1 LYTPSRHRVKPDLL
15 TVSTIRPMIPSFIVA
30 VIRPPDYADALPPG
44 RRITTIA
51 LITPML
57 AIKLSRV
64 GKKKQPSYRVVVTE
78 KSRDPW
84 GKNNEIVGFYNPL
97 STPKEITFKEDR
109 VKYWLSQGAQPT
121 DTVHNLLVSA
131 GIIDAPK
138 RKAHPTHKLSA
149 EELAEL
155 EEKKK
160 KEAEAAKKK
169 EEEAKAA
176 QEAEAE
182 EPASE
187 KTPTETKKEESANE
201 ASAEE
206 TPEEEPQTKE
216 APSEK
221 TPDEQKEAA
230 KPKEEDPKEDGG
242 DTKAA
247 PAEEKK
253 DAEKQE

>member
-1 LYTPSRHRVKPDLL
+1 
-15 TVSTIRPMIPSFIVA
+15 MIPSFIVA
-30 VIRPPDYADALPPG
+30 VIRPPDHADALPPG

-84 GKNNEIVGFYNPL
+84 GRNNEIIGFYNPL

-131 GIIDAPK
+131 GIIEAPK
-138 RKAHPTHKLSA
+138 KKAHPTHKLSA

-160 KEAEAAKKK
+160 KEAATAKAK
-169 EEEAKAA
+169 EESAKTV
-176 QEAEAE
+176 EKPKAE

-187 KTPTETKKEESANE
+187 NP
-201 ASAEE
+201 
-206 TPEEEPQTKE
+206 
-216 APSEK
+216 
-221 TPDEQKEAA
+221 
-230 KPKEEDPKEDGG
+230 
-242 DTKAA
+242 

-253 DAEKQE
+253 KEEAAPEKEAPTKDDDTKVAPADEPKPEEKKEEKKSE